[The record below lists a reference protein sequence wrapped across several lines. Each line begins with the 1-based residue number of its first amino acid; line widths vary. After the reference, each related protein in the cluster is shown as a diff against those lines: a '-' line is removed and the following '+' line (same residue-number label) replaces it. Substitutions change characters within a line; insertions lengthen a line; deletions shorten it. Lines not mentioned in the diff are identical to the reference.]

1 MQPKDL
7 LYMGLG
13 AAFMAKDR
21 VEELLNDITEK
32 GDISREEARK
42 FMEDAKERAQK
53 ERAEWEKSMKDS
65 VREVLNDFGVATK
78 DDIKKLEKLLK
89 QSKSAS

>member
-53 ERAEWEKSMKDS
+53 ERDDWEKSMKDS

>member
-7 LYMGLG
+7 LYLGLG

-21 VEELLNDITEK
+21 MDEILKDIEEK

-53 ERAEWEKSMKDS
+53 ERAEWEKSIKDS
-65 VREVLNDFGVATK
+65 VRDVLDDMGVATK
-78 DDIKKLEKLLK
+78 DDIKKLEKLIK
-89 QSKSAS
+89 SKASS

>member
-7 LYMGLG
+7 LYLGLG

-21 VEELLNDITEK
+21 MEEIMKDLEEK
-32 GDISREEARK
+32 SDISREEARQ
-42 FMEDAKERAQK
+42 FVEDAKQRAQK
-53 ERAEWEKSMKDS
+53 ERDEWEKTIKDS
-65 VREVLNDFGVATK
+65 VREALDDMGVATK

-89 QSKSAS
+89 SKAAS

>member
-7 LYMGLG
+7 LYLGLG

-21 VEELLNDITEK
+21 MEEIIKDIEEK
-32 GDISREEARK
+32 SDISREEARQ
-42 FMEDAKERAQK
+42 FVEDAKERAQK
-53 ERAEWEKSMKDS
+53 ERKEWEKTVKDS
-65 VREVLNDFGVATK
+65 VREVLDDMGVATK

-89 QSKSAS
+89 SKAAS

>member
-7 LYMGLG
+7 LYLGLG

-21 VEELLNDITEK
+21 MDEIMKDIEEK
-32 GDISREEARK
+32 SDISREEARQ
-42 FMEDAKERAQK
+42 FVEDAKERAQK
-53 ERAEWEKSMKDS
+53 ERAEWEKTIKDS
-65 VREVLNDFGVATK
+65 VREVLDETGVATK

-89 QSKSAS
+89 SKSAS

>member
-7 LYMGLG
+7 LYLGLG

-21 VEELLNDITEK
+21 MEEIMKDLEEK
-32 GDISREEARK
+32 SDISREEARQ
-42 FMEDAKERAQK
+42 FVEDAKQRAQK
-53 ERAEWEKSMKDS
+53 ERDEWEKTIKDS
-65 VREVLNDFGVATK
+65 VRETLDDMGVATK

-89 QSKSAS
+89 SKAAS

>member
-7 LYMGLG
+7 LYLGLG

-21 VEELLNDITEK
+21 MDEIMKDIEEK
-32 GDISREEARK
+32 GDISREEARQ
-42 FMEDAKERAQK
+42 FVEDAKERAQK
-53 ERAEWEKSMKDS
+53 ERAEWEKTIKDS
-65 VREVLNDFGVATK
+65 VREVLDETGVATK

-89 QSKSAS
+89 SKSAS